1 MIFEGL
7 ILLTSYLIVGCEKS
21 IGANIKQ
28 QNDVV
33 CSNEDK
39 KFNCND
45 DKCIK
50 KNIKDTC
57 IEKGAIFSAVAEQK
71 TNANTLNYILNTKM
85 KEGDKCY
92 FYEERSVPRFELL
105 LENLQKKNFI
115 TTYKI
120 IRGNNEKYY
129 RKYEIQINEK
139 KYNIK
144 RIASASL
151 RICNDKNS
159 EN

>member
-1 MIFEGL
+1 M
-7 ILLTSYLIVGCEKS
+7 IVGCEKS
-21 IGANIKQ
+21 IGVNRKQ

-39 KFNCND
+39 NFNCI

-50 KNIKDTC
+50 KNINGTC
-57 IEKGAIFSAVAEQK
+57 IEKGAIFSAVTEEI

-85 KEGDKCY
+85 KEGNKCY
-92 FYEERSVPRFELL
+92 FYEERSVHRFELL
-105 LENLQKKNFI
+105 LENLKKKNFI

-120 IRGNNEKYY
+120 IRNNNKRYN
-129 RKYEIQINEK
+129 RKYEIQINKK

-144 RIASASL
+144 WNAFARL
-151 RICNDKNS
+151 HICNDKNS